1 MSRILAVVL
10 VIAAIGVVIATRG
23 SNAASPARAA
33 RSVVASPGLERQLQ
47 SEIKTLRLG
56 QPTAPRT
63 VPPAVPRT
71 VPRTVPPA
79 VGGVPC
85 YVAGGSRCSEIPCKE
100 FANAPA
106 VLLRRSSTVIVVPG
120 ARRRKLV
127 APAAACTRHAPG
139 KLVPVS
145 GP

>member
-71 VPRTVPPA
+71 VPPA

-127 APAAACTRHAPG
+127 APPAACTRHAPA